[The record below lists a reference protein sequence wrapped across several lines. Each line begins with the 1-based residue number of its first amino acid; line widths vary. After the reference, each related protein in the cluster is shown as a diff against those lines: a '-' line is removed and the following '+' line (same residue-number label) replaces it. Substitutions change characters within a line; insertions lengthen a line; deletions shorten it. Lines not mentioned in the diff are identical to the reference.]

1 LIITGLAISFLLAA
15 RMLLPRLPQLLVIC
29 LVAAIGTIAAV
40 EYQDPNVK
48 TIPVRLALLN
58 SQISA
63 QLTGVQQLRTHSL
76 SPVRELPP
84 PDSALKRPYPPH
96 S

>member
-1 LIITGLAISFLLAA
+1 
-15 RMLLPRLPQLLVIC
+15 MLLPRLPQLLVIC
-29 LVAAIGTIAAV
+29 LVATIAAV